1 MVTIIRRGV
10 PIFKICMIRIVRFL
24 PKWKKAKKILVIDS
38 RGEIDLE
45 EVVEMKKM

>member
-10 PIFKICMIRIVRFL
+10 PIFKICMTGIVRFL
-24 PKWKKAKKILVIDS
+24 LKWKNARMILVIDS
-38 RGEIDLE
+38 RGEMDEE